1 MVIISHELKR
11 TKIKIKIQVTKAKEE
26 KKKKKSSPLLSLH
39 KYSLPL
45 YLLLFLLSHFF
56 TSSSFLPLFFLTH
69 FYLFTFSPSQ
79 DSQYQQPIQASFIP
93 QPTQTLFSSFSKE
106 KLRSLGMVLTRSLS
120 TNHLLW
126 LPMRF
131 VHVDR

>member
-1 MVIISHELKR
+1 MIIISHELKR
-11 TKIKIKIQVTKAKEE
+11 TKIKIKIQVTKANER
-26 KKKKKSSPLLSLH
+26 KKTKSLLPSYHYINTHFLSFF
-39 KYSLPL
+39 YSFS
-45 YLLLFLLSHFF
+45 FLTFF

-79 DSQYQQPIQASFIP
+79 DSQHQQPNQASFIP
-93 QPTQTLFSSFSKE
+93 QPTQTMFSSFSKE
-106 KLRSLGMVLTRSLS
+106 KLRSLGMVLTRSLA

>member
-1 MVIISHELKR
+1 MIIISHELKR
-11 TKIKIKIQVTKAKEE
+11 TKIKIKIKIQVTKAKE
-26 KKKKKSSPLLSLH
+26 KKKKKSLLPSCHYIILTF
-39 KYSLPL
+39 S
-45 YLLLFLLSHFF
+45 LFLLSHFF
-56 TSSSFLPLFFLTH
+56 TSPSFLPLFFLTY

-106 KLRSLGMVLTRSLS
+106 KLRSLGMVLTRSLA